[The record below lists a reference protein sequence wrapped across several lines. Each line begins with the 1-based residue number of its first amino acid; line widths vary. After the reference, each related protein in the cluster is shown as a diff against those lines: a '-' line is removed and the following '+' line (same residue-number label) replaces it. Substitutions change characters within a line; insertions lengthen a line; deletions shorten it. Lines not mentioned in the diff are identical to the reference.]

1 MAKVKKALS
10 GKNISAGV
18 TKATGKAPDKKGDY
32 ITVQKRTLGN
42 MKKGGK
48 AKKK

>member
-1 MAKVKKALS
+1 MATVKKYQ
-10 GKNISAGV
+10 AGGT
-18 TKATGKAPDKKGDY
+18 TKSVGKAPDKKGDF

-48 AKKK
+48 LSKKK

>member
-1 MAKVKKALS
+1 MK

-18 TKATGKAPDKKGDY
+18 ADKKTKVPDKKGNFID
-32 ITVQKRTLGN
+32 VQKRTLGN

-48 AKKK
+48 VKKGK